1 MLFSVIIPIYNTE
14 PWLRQCLDSVLAQTC
29 GDYEAIL
36 VDDGSP
42 DGCGAI
48 CEEYA
53 ARDSRFRV
61 IHKPNGGLVSAR
73 KAGLREAAG
82 EYVINLDSDD
92 MLLPGML
99 EDARAIAEKHACPDV
114 ISFALT
120 DDRESSV
127 EKEPHE
133 PGLYMKED
141 IARTILP
148 RVLIDAR
155 GVRILHYLCGKA
167 IRRELQARR
176 QFDVPDSVSFG
187 EDTCCTTPIYFDA
200 ESVYVAD
207 DVRYVYRRR
216 GDSESTLFRITRFEQ
231 LEHSVRYLESLQ
243 APEGADYGEQLARYA
258 MMTCFIFIIMYA
270 NNGEPGYLPEISKY
284 LKGDVLCPLLRQA
297 VFHGFS
303 LKTRIIM
310 SCLRSGNAAG
320 AYLLYKSGEDIK
332 RLLKGGKR

>member
-14 PWLRQCLDSVLAQTC
+14 PWLRECLDSVLAQTC

-42 DGCGAI
+42 DRSGEI

-73 KAGLREAAG
+73 KAGLREARG

-92 MLLPGML
+92 MIRPGLL
-99 EDARAIAEKHACPDV
+99 EDARTIADRYRQPDV

-133 PGLYMKED
+133 PGLYNKED
-141 IARTILP
+141 IARAILP
-148 RVLIDAR
+148 RVLLDER
-155 GVRILHYLCGKA
+155 GGRILHYLCGKA
-167 IRRELQARR
+167 IKREMQARW
-176 QFDVPDSVSFG
+176 QFSVPDNVSFG

-200 ESVYVAD
+200 ESVFVSHE
-207 DVRYVYRRR
+207 VRYVYRKR
-216 GDSESTLFRITRFEQ
+216 GDSESTLFKTTRFEQ
-231 LEHSVRYLESLQ
+231 LENSVRYLASLR
-243 APEGADYGEQLARYA
+243 APEGIDFGEQLARYA

-270 NNGEPGYLPEISKY
+270 NNGEPGYLPKIAAY
-284 LKGDVLCPLLRQA
+284 LKGDTLRPWLKKA
-297 VFHGFS
+297 AFSGFS

-320 AYLLYKSGEDIK
+320 AYMLYKSVEDIK
-332 RLLKGGKR
+332 RLLKGKR